1 MGLVMKRQPQSTA
14 LAGANRQSTG
24 WPILRLIDSV
34 AVATP
39 ARVGISPQKPRSNM
53 NKKDRLALRK
63 SIAEGVL
70 WETGSLLVPTD
81 ELAVQ
86 DEWQDGFESSKAW
99 KGPEVVAECEA
110 AMAVIRKAMEK
121 FRKGKP

>member
-1 MGLVMKRQPQSTA
+1 
-14 LAGANRQSTG
+14 
-24 WPILRLIDSV
+24 
-34 AVATP
+34 
-39 ARVGISPQKPRSNM
+39 M

-63 SIAEGVL
+63 SIAKGVL

-86 DEWQDGFESSKAW
+86 DEWEDDDGFKSW